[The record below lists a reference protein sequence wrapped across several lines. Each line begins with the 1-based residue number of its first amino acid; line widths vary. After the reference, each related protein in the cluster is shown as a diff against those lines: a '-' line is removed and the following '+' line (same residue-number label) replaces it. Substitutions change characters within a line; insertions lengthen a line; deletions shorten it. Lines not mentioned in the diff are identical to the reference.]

1 MKAYDMQQKVNGSLR
16 YRLSTE
22 LMKLVLTNRPK
33 RFYHII
39 LNNRSRNKHPCQ
51 IDHVLEQNWASD
63 FTGQEAI
70 LM

>member
-1 MKAYDMQQKVNGSLR
+1 MANHQNITISSVQCSL
-16 YRLSTE
+16 
-22 LMKLVLTNRPK
+22 NPK

-51 IDHVLEQNWASD
+51 IDHVLEQNWTSD

-70 LM
+70 LL